1 MKKKKKEIVNTQIVK
16 EGLEDITKKSNGFI
30 NEFKVF
36 IARGN
41 VIDLAVGV
49 IIGNAFSK
57 IVTSLT
63 NNILMPL
70 VGIVIG
76 GFDFTNLS
84 YTFKVWHKT
93 VELKYGIFL
102 QNTVDFLITAFC
114 IFIVIKIMN
123 QIFAKKEAASK
134 EKETAPKKE
143 EIILL
148 EEIRDLLK
156 ENQKTK

>member
-1 MKKKKKEIVNTQIVK
+1 MAKKDNKIKKELK
-16 EGLEDITKKSNGFI
+16 EARQKGMGFL
-30 NEFKVF
+30 NEFKTF

-63 NNILMPL
+63 NNILTPL
-70 VGIVIG
+70 IGVLIG
-76 GFDFTNLS
+76 GFDFSKLS
-84 YTFKVWHKT
+84 YTFTLWGRE
-93 VELKYGIFL
+93 VELLYGIFI

-114 IFIVIKIMN
+114 IFTVIKVL
-123 QIFAKKEAASK
+123 AKLSK
-134 EKETAPKKE
+134 KKE
-143 EIILL
+143 EEPQEEIVVKSDEVLLL

-156 ENQKTK
+156 KQK

>member
-1 MKKKKKEIVNTQIVK
+1 MKKKELLDSQKMKES
-16 EGLEDITKKSNGFI
+16 LEDISKKSNGFI
-30 NEFKVF
+30 NEFKIF

-41 VIDLAVGV
+41 VMDLAVGV

-70 VGIVIG
+70 VGVVVG
-76 GFDFTNLS
+76 GFDFSKLS
-84 YTFKVWHKT
+84 YTFNAWGKEVA
-93 VELKYGIFL
+93 LNYGEFI

-114 IFIVIKIMN
+114 IFVVIKIMN
-123 QIFAKKEAASK
+123 KLFAKKEK
-134 EKETAPKKE
+134 KKETEVKKSNE
-143 EIILL
+143 EILL

-156 ENQKTK
+156 AKNAK

>member
-1 MKKKKKEIVNTQIVK
+1 MKKKELLDSQKMKES
-16 EGLEDITKKSNGFI
+16 LEDISKKSNGFI
-30 NEFKVF
+30 NEFKIF

-41 VIDLAVGV
+41 VMDLAVGV

-70 VGIVIG
+70 VGVVVG
-76 GFDFTNLS
+76 GFDFSKLS
-84 YTFKVWHKT
+84 YTFSAWGKEVA
-93 VELKYGIFL
+93 LNYGEFI

-114 IFIVIKIMN
+114 IFVVIKIMN
-123 QIFAKKEAASK
+123 KLFAKKEEK
-134 EKETAPKKE
+134 KETEVKKSNE
-143 EIILL
+143 EILL

-156 ENQKTK
+156 AKKAK

>member
-1 MKKKKKEIVNTQIVK
+1 MKKKELLDSQKMKES
-16 EGLEDITKKSNGFI
+16 LEDISKKSNGFI
-30 NEFKVF
+30 NEFKIF

-41 VIDLAVGV
+41 VMDLAVGV

-70 VGIVIG
+70 VGVVVG
-76 GFDFTNLS
+76 GFDFSKLS
-84 YTFKVWHKT
+84 YTFSAWGKEVA
-93 VELKYGIFL
+93 LNYGEFI

-114 IFIVIKIMN
+114 IFVVIKIMN
-123 QIFAKKEAASK
+123 KLFAKKEEK
-134 EKETAPKKE
+134 KETEVKKANE
-143 EIILL
+143 EILL

-156 ENQKTK
+156 AKKAK

>member
-1 MKKKKKEIVNTQIVK
+1 MKKKELLDSQKMKES
-16 EGLEDITKKSNGFI
+16 LEDISKKSNGFI
-30 NEFKVF
+30 NEFKIF

-41 VIDLAVGV
+41 VMDLAVGV

-70 VGIVIG
+70 VGVVVG
-76 GFDFTNLS
+76 GFDFSKLS
-84 YTFKVWHKT
+84 YTFSAWGKEVA
-93 VELKYGIFL
+93 LNYGEFI

-114 IFIVIKIMN
+114 IFVVIKIMN
-123 QIFAKKEAASK
+123 KLFAKKEEK
-134 EKETAPKKE
+134 KETKVKKSNE
-143 EIILL
+143 EILL

-156 ENQKTK
+156 AKKAK

>member
-1 MKKKKKEIVNTQIVK
+1 MKQSDKHQIDVKKELK
-16 EGLEDITKKSNGFI
+16 DIKKKSNGFI
-30 NEFKVF
+30 NEFKTF

-41 VIDLAVGV
+41 VMDLAVGV

-70 VGIVIG
+70 VGVVVG
-76 GFDFTNLS
+76 GFDFTKLS
-84 YTFKVWHKT
+84 YTFTIWSRE
-93 VELKYGIFL
+93 VELKYGEFI

-114 IFIVIKIMN
+114 IFVVIKIMN
-123 QIFAKKEAASK
+123 NIFK
-134 EKETAPKKE
+134 KKE
-143 EIILL
+143 EQKEEEKHPVPPKTDEVLLL

-156 ENQKTK
+156 KER